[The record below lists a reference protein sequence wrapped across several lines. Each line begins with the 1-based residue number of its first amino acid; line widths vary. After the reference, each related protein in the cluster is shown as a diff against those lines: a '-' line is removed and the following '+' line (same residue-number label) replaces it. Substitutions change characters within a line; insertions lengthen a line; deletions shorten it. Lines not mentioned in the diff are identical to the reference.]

1 MYILI
6 IYLWQWDVEYRETLC
21 LSTNDKLIVYR
32 FPIKEVSDF
41 ATDLIGFAR
50 TAEEV
55 ECVLKQTAGFGRSST
70 FAYPRLLLALD
81 YKQKTFV
88 AHPNVQ
94 QVWSKLNKL
103 YYGILIEKILL
114 CN

>member
-1 MYILI
+1 MMKKCVHLSLYFNNICDVYIGRHCAL
-6 IYLWQWDVEYRETLC
+6 R
-21 LSTNDKLIVYR
+21 LSYDKLIAYR
-32 FPIKEVSDF
+32 FAIKEVSNF
-41 ATDLIGFAR
+41 ATDLIACAR

-81 YKQKTFV
+81 YEQKTFV

-94 QVWSKLNKL
+94 QV
-103 YYGILIEKILL
+103 
-114 CN
+114 